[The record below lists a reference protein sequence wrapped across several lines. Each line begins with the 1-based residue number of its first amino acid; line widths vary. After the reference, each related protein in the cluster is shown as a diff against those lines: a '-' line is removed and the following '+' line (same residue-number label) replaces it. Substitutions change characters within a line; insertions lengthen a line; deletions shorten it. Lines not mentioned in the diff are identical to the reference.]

1 MTRMNNS
8 GLLWRGFW
16 IAVLHASVWAS
27 TTMPGAAAPP
37 LTTAPTTP
45 AQTPWPT
52 TATNAPIDA
61 PGLLNVVAY
70 APAVW
75 SGSAPVGDAGF
86 ATLKAW
92 GVQTVISVD
101 GATPDLTRANANG
114 IRYVHLPIGYD
125 GFDDARKLQLVRAA
139 RDLPKPIYIHCHHG
153 KHRSAGAAGTIAV
166 SLGWLTTEAALAR
179 MKISGTAPNYTGL
192 YACTASASLLSAAA
206 IDQASPEFPA
216 VTRPNGLVE
225 AMLAIDDTND
235 RLVAIERAGWKVPAD
250 HADLVPVAEAAALA
264 DHLRLLAASPE
275 IAARPQSFRDLLAK
289 SQGLAQRLEDQLTTV
304 PSGDPAR
311 LSADMQALQATCKDC
326 HANARNQ
333 RSAPRDVRATSG
345 AVSPPPR
352 IHKSDNQ
359 LNDYRNTSLN

>member
-1 MTRMNNS
+1 MNTN
-8 GLLWRGFW
+8 GLLWRRSW
-16 IAVLHASVWAS
+16 IAVLHTTVWAS
-27 TTMPGAAAPP
+27 TTALGAPALPP
-37 LTTAPTTP
+37 TTAPILP
-45 AQTPWPT
+45 AQTPPPT

-70 APAVW
+70 GPSVW

-125 GFDDARKLQLVRAA
+125 GFDDTRKLQLVRAV

-153 KHRSAGAAGTIAV
+153 KHRSAGAAATIAV
-166 SLGWLTTEAALAR
+166 SLGWLTNDAALAR
-179 MKISGTAPNYTGL
+179 MKISGTAPNYAGL
-192 YACTASASLLSAAA
+192 YACTASASLLTAAT
-206 IDQASPEFPA
+206 IDQASPEFPS

-235 RLVAIERAGWKVPAD
+235 RLAAIERAGWKVPAN
-250 HADLVPVAEAAALA
+250 HTDLVPVAEAAALA

-275 IAARPQSFRDLLAK
+275 IAARPTSFRDLLAK
-289 SQGLAQRLEDQLTTV
+289 SQSIAQRLEDQLSTV

-311 LSADMQALQATCKDC
+311 LSADMQALQATCKEC
-326 HANARNQ
+326 HASARNQ
-333 RSAPRDVRATSG
+333 RSAPRDVSATSG
-345 AVSPPPR
+345 AVTPSPANP
-352 IHKSDNQ
+352 
-359 LNDYRNTSLN
+359 

>member
-27 TTMPGAAAPP
+27 TTMPGAAAVPP
-37 LTTAPTTP
+37 TTAPTTP
-45 AQTPWPT
+45 AQTPPPT

-125 GFDDARKLQLVRAA
+125 GFDDVRKLQLVRAA

-206 IDQASPEFPA
+206 IDQASPDFPS

-311 LSADMQALQATCKDC
+311 LSADMQALQATCKEC

-345 AVSPPPR
+345 AVSPNPTDP
-352 IHKSDNQ
+352 
-359 LNDYRNTSLN
+359 

>member
-1 MTRMNNS
+1 MTWMNNS
-8 GLLWRGFW
+8 GPLWGGSW

-45 AQTPWPT
+45 AQTPSAT

-125 GFDDARKLQLVRAA
+125 GFDDARKLQLVRAV

-192 YACTASASLLSAAA
+192 YACTASASLLTAAT
-206 IDQASPEFPA
+206 IDQASPEFPS

-235 RLVAIERAGWKVPAD
+235 RLAAIERAGWKVPTD
-250 HADLVPVAEAAALA
+250 HTDLVPVAEAAALA

-289 SQGLAQRLEDQLTTV
+289 SQGIAQRIEDQLTTV

-311 LSADMQALQATCKDC
+311 LSAEMQALQATCKEC
-326 HANARNQ
+326 HASARNQ
-333 RSAPRDVRATSG
+333 RSAPREVRATVG
-345 AVSPPPR
+345 AESPPPPGP
-352 IHKSDNQ
+352 
-359 LNDYRNTSLN
+359 

>member
-1 MTRMNNS
+1 MNNS
-8 GLLWRGFW
+8 GPLWGGSW
-16 IAVLHASVWAS
+16 IAVLQASVWVS
-27 TTMPGAAAPP
+27 TTMPGAAAVPP
-37 LTTAPTTP
+37 TTAPTTP
-45 AQTPWPT
+45 AQTPPPT

-125 GFDDARKLQLVRAA
+125 GFDDARKLQLVRAV

-192 YACTASASLLSAAA
+192 YACTASASLLNAAA
-206 IDQASPEFPA
+206 IDQASPEFPS

-235 RLVAIERAGWKVPAD
+235 RLVAIERAGWKVPTD
-250 HADLVPVAEAAALA
+250 HTDLVPVAEAAALA

-275 IAARPQSFRDLLAK
+275 IVARPQSFRDLLAK
-289 SQGLAQRLEDQLTTV
+289 SQGIAQRIEDQLTTV

-311 LSADMQALQATCKDC
+311 LSAEMQALQATCKEC
-326 HANARNQ
+326 HASARNQ
-333 RSAPRDVRATSG
+333 RSAPREVRATVG
-345 AVSPPPR
+345 AESPPHPGP
-352 IHKSDNQ
+352 
-359 LNDYRNTSLN
+359 

>member
-1 MTRMNNS
+1 MNNN
-8 GLLWRGFW
+8 GLLWRGSW
-16 IAVLHASVWAS
+16 IAVLHTTVWAS
-27 TTMPGAAAPP
+27 TTTLGTPALPP
-37 LTTAPTTP
+37 PTAPTTP
-45 AQTPWPT
+45 AQTPPPI
-52 TATNAPIDA
+52 TATDAPIDA

-70 APAVW
+70 GPSVW
-75 SGSAPVGDAGF
+75 SGSVPVGDAGF

-101 GATPDLTRANANG
+101 GATPDLARANANG

-125 GFDDARKLQLVRAA
+125 GFDDARKLQLVRAV

-153 KHRSAGAAGTIAV
+153 KHRSAGAAATIAV

-179 MKISGTAPNYTGL
+179 MKTSGTAPNYAGL
-192 YACTASASLLSAAA
+192 YACTASASLLNAA
-206 IDQASPEFPA
+206 IIDEASPDFPS

-250 HADLVPVAEAAALA
+250 HTDLVPVAEAAALA

-275 IAARPQSFRDLLAK
+275 IAARPTSFRDLLAK
-289 SQGLAQRLEDQLTTV
+289 SQSIAQRLEDQLSTV

-326 HANARNQ
+326 HASARNQ
-333 RSAPRDVRATSG
+333 RPAPRDVSATSG
-345 AVSPPPR
+345 AATPPP
-352 IHKSDNQ
+352 
-359 LNDYRNTSLN
+359 TAP

>member
-27 TTMPGAAAPP
+27 TTMPGAAAVPP
-37 LTTAPTTP
+37 TTAPTTP
-45 AQTPWPT
+45 AQTPPPT

-101 GATPDLTRANANG
+101 GATPDLARANANG

-125 GFDDARKLQLVRAA
+125 GFDDARKLQLVRAV

-153 KHRSAGAAGTIAV
+153 KHRSAGAAATIAV

-179 MKISGTAPNYTGL
+179 MKTSGTAPNYAGL
-192 YACTASASLLSAAA
+192 YACTASASLLSATT
-206 IDQASPEFPA
+206 IDQASPDFPS

-235 RLVAIERAGWKVPAD
+235 RLTAIERAGWKVPAD
-250 HADLVPVAEAAALA
+250 HTDLIPVAEAAALA

-275 IAARPQSFRDLLAK
+275 IAARPTSFRDLLAK
-289 SQGLAQRLEDQLTTV
+289 SQSIAQRLEDQLSTV

-311 LSADMQALQATCKDC
+311 LSADMQALQATCKEC
-326 HANARNQ
+326 HASARNQ

-345 AVSPPPR
+345 AENPPQAHP
-352 IHKSDNQ
+352 
-359 LNDYRNTSLN
+359 

>member
-1 MTRMNNS
+1 MNNN
-8 GLLWRGFW
+8 GLLWRGSW
-16 IAVLHASVWAS
+16 IAVLHTTVWAS
-27 TTMPGAAAPP
+27 ATTAGSPP
-37 LTTAPTTP
+37 LPPTTAQNST
-45 AQTPWPT
+45 AQTPPPT
-52 TATNAPIDA
+52 AATSAPIDA

-70 APAVW
+70 GPSVW
-75 SGSAPVGDAGF
+75 SGSVPVGDSGF

-92 GVQTVISVD
+92 GVHTVISVD
-101 GATPDLTRANANG
+101 GAAPDLARANAVG

-125 GFDDARKLQLVRAA
+125 GFDDVRKLQLVRAV
-139 RDLPKPIYIHCHHG
+139 RDLPQPIYIHCHHG
-153 KHRSAGAAGTIAV
+153 KHRSAGAAATIAV
-166 SLGWLTTEAALAR
+166 SLGWLTSEVALAR

-192 YACTASASLLSAAA
+192 YACTASASLLTAAT
-206 IDQASPEFPA
+206 IDQASPDFPS

-235 RLVAIERAGWKVPAD
+235 RLAAIERAGWKVPAD

-311 LSADMQALQATCKDC
+311 LSADMQALQATCKEC
-326 HANARNQ
+326 HASARNR
-333 RSAPRDVRATSG
+333 RSAPRDVAAPSG
-345 AVSPPPR
+345 TTAETPER
-352 IHKSDNQ
+352 IAP
-359 LNDYRNTSLN
+359 

>member
-61 PGLLNVVAY
+61 SGLLNVVAY

-125 GFDDARKLQLVRAA
+125 GFDDVRKLQLVRAA

-166 SLGWLTTEAALAR
+166 SLGWLTAEAALAR

-192 YACTASASLLSAAA
+192 YACTASASLLTAAT
-206 IDQASPEFPA
+206 IDQASPEFPS

-304 PSGDPAR
+304 PIGDPAR

-333 RSAPRDVRATSG
+333 RSAPRDVRPTSG
-345 AVSPPPR
+345 AVSPNPTDP
-352 IHKSDNQ
+352 
-359 LNDYRNTSLN
+359 

>member
-1 MTRMNNS
+1 MNNN
-8 GLLWRGFW
+8 GLLWRGSW
-16 IAVLHASVWAS
+16 IAVLHTTVWAS
-27 TTMPGAAAPP
+27 ATTAGSPP
-37 LTTAPTTP
+37 LPPTTAPISP
-45 AQTPWPT
+45 AQTPPPT
-52 TATNAPIDA
+52 TATTATDAPIDA

-70 APAVW
+70 GPSVW
-75 SGSAPVGDAGF
+75 SGSVPVGDAGF

-101 GATPDLTRANANG
+101 GATPDLARANANG

-125 GFDDARKLQLVRAA
+125 GFDDARKLQLVRAV

-153 KHRSAGAAGTIAV
+153 KHRSAGAAATIAV

-179 MKISGTAPNYTGL
+179 MKTSGTAPNYAGL
-192 YACTASASLLSAAA
+192 YACTASASLLSATT
-206 IDQASPEFPA
+206 IDQASSEFPA

-311 LSADMQALQATCKDC
+311 LSADMQALQATCKEC

-333 RSAPRDVRATSG
+333 RSAPRDGRSTSG
-345 AVSPPPR
+345 AEIPPQAHP
-352 IHKSDNQ
+352 
-359 LNDYRNTSLN
+359 

>member
-1 MTRMNNS
+1 MTQMNNKA
-8 GLLWRGFW
+8 LLWRGSW
-16 IAVLHASVWAS
+16 IAVLYTTVWAS
-27 TTMPGAAAPP
+27 TTMPGASALPP
-37 LTTAPTTP
+37 TAAPTTP
-45 AQTPWPT
+45 TQTPPPT
-52 TATNAPIDA
+52 TATDAPIDA

-70 APAVW
+70 GPSVW
-75 SGSAPVGDAGF
+75 SGSVPVGDAGF

-101 GATPDLTRANANG
+101 GAPPDLTRASANG

-125 GFDDARKLQLVRAA
+125 GFDDARKLQLVRAV

-153 KHRSAGAAGTIAV
+153 KHRSAGAAATIAV

-179 MKISGTAPNYTGL
+179 MKTSGTAPNYAGL
-192 YACTASASLLSAAA
+192 YTCTASASLLTAAI
-206 IDQASPEFPA
+206 IDQASPDFPS

-250 HADLVPVAEAAALA
+250 HTDLVPVAEAAALA

-275 IAARPQSFRDLLAK
+275 IAARPTSFRDLLAK
-289 SQGLAQRLEDQLTTV
+289 SQSIAQRLEDQLSTV

-311 LSADMQALQATCKDC
+311 LSADMQALQATCKEC
-326 HANARNQ
+326 HASARNQ
-333 RSAPRDVRATSG
+333 RPASRDVGATAG
-345 AVSPPPR
+345 TTAVSPQPSAP
-352 IHKSDNQ
+352 
-359 LNDYRNTSLN
+359 

>member
-1 MTRMNNS
+1 MNNN
-8 GLLWRGFW
+8 GLLWRGSW
-16 IAVLHASVWAS
+16 IAALHTTVWAS
-27 TTMPGAAAPP
+27 TIMPGVPVLPP
-37 LTTAPTTP
+37 PPAPTTP
-45 AQTPWPT
+45 AQTPPPT
-52 TATNAPIDA
+52 TATDAPIDA

-70 APAVW
+70 GPSVW
-75 SGSAPVGDAGF
+75 SGSVPVGDAGF

-101 GATPDLTRANANG
+101 GATPDLTRANAAG

-125 GFDDARKLQLVRAA
+125 GFDDARKLQLVRAV

-179 MKISGTAPNYTGL
+179 MKISGTAPNYAGL
-192 YACTASASLLSAAA
+192 YACTASAALLNATT
-206 IDQASPEFPA
+206 IDQASPEFPS

-235 RLVAIERAGWKVPAD
+235 RLTAIERAGWKVPAD
-250 HADLVPVAEAAALA
+250 HSDLVPVAEAAALA

-275 IAARPQSFRDLLAK
+275 IAARPTSFRDLLAK
-289 SQGLAQRLEDQLTTV
+289 SQSIAQRLEDQLSTV

-311 LSADMQALQATCKDC
+311 LSADMQALQATCKEC
-326 HANARNQ
+326 HASARNQ
-333 RSAPRDVRATSG
+333 RSVPRDVSATSG
-345 AVSPPPR
+345 AVTPPPAAP
-352 IHKSDNQ
+352 
-359 LNDYRNTSLN
+359 

>member
-1 MTRMNNS
+1 MAQMNIKA
-8 GLLWRGFW
+8 LLWRGSW
-16 IAVLHASVWAS
+16 IAVLYTTVWAS
-27 TTMPGAAAPP
+27 TTMPGASALPP
-37 LTTAPTTP
+37 TAAPTTP
-45 AQTPWPT
+45 AQTPPPT
-52 TATNAPIDA
+52 TATSAPIDA

-70 APAVW
+70 GPAVW
-75 SGSAPVGDAGF
+75 SGSVPAGDAGF

-101 GATPDLTRANANG
+101 GAAPDLTRASANG
-114 IRYVHLPIGYD
+114 VRYVHLPIGYD
-125 GFDDARKLQLVRAA
+125 GFDDARKLQLVRAV

-166 SLGWLTTEAALAR
+166 SLGWLTTDAALAR

-192 YACTASASLLSAAA
+192 YACAASASLLNAAT
-206 IDQASPEFPA
+206 IDQASADFPS

-250 HADLVPVAEAAALA
+250 HTDLVPVAEAAALA

-275 IAARPQSFRDLLAK
+275 IAARPPSFRDLLAK
-289 SQGLAQRLEDQLTTV
+289 SQSIAQRLEDQLSTV

-311 LSADMQALQATCKDC
+311 LSVDMQALQATCKEC
-326 HANARNQ
+326 HASARNQ
-333 RSAPRDVRATSG
+333 RPVPGRAKSELPLAP
-345 AVSPPPR
+345 P
-352 IHKSDNQ
+352 Q
-359 LNDYRNTSLN
+359 

>member
-1 MTRMNNS
+1 MTHC
-8 GLLWRGFW
+8 GTLWRGFC
-16 IAVLHASVWAS
+16 IAVLHASVWESAIIPG
-27 TTMPGAAAPP
+27 TTVLPPTIAP
-37 LTTAPTTP
+37 APP
-45 AQTPWPT
+45 AQTPPPG
-52 TATNAPIDA
+52 TAASTPIDA

-86 ATLKAW
+86 ATLRAW

-101 GATPDLTRANANG
+101 GATPDLARAKAFG
-114 IRYVHLPIGYD
+114 VRYIHLPIGYD
-125 GFDDARKLQLVRAA
+125 GFDDARKLQLVRAV

-166 SLGWLTTEAALAR
+166 SLGWLTNEAALAR
-179 MKISGTAPNYTGL
+179 MKVSGTAPNYTGL
-192 YACTASASLLSAAA
+192 YACTASASLLSAAT
-206 IDQASPEFPA
+206 IDQASPEFPS
-216 VTRPNGLVE
+216 VTRPSGLVE

-250 HADLVPVAEAAALA
+250 HADLVPAAEAAALA
-264 DHLRLLAASPE
+264 DHLRLLAASPS

-289 SQGLAQRLEDQLTTV
+289 SQGLAQRIEDQLTTV

-311 LSADMQALQATCKDC
+311 LSAEMQALQATCKEC

-333 RSAPRDVRATSG
+333 RSERRD
-345 AVSPPPR
+345 
-352 IHKSDNQ
+352 
-359 LNDYRNTSLN
+359 